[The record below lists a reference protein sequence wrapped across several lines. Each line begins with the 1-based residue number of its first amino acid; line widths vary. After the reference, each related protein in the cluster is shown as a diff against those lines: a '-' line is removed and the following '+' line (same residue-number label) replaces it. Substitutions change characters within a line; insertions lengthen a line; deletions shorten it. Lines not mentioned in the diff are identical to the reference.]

1 MRLSSSD
8 HLLLSLG
15 AQSISVGGRS
25 REDGGR
31 GPEGGVQAACVHGGC
46 SHTVGGGG
54 GTHPAP
60 ATAAATRKHCL
71 SPFLPP
77 HRLPRVLA
85 VNHYL
90 HPISSLGHHS
100 FFLVKP

>member
-54 GTHPAP
+54 GHTP
-60 ATAAATRKHCL
+60 L
-71 SPFLPP
+71 LPLLQP
-77 HRLPRVLA
+77 PESIAFRL
-85 VNHYL
+85 
-90 HPISSLGHHS
+90 SSLPIGCPGY
-100 FFLVKP
+100 LL

>member
-1 MRLSSSD
+1 M
-8 HLLLSLG
+8 G
-15 AQSISVGGRS
+15 AEALKVACRPPVCTG
-25 REDGGR
+25 
-31 GPEGGVQAACVHGGC
+31 AAA
-46 SHTVGGGG
+46 TRGGG

-90 HPISSLGHHS
+90 HPISSLGYHS